1 MSNLALNLA
10 DTARSIHAHP
20 AAVTDAATMTYADL
34 HAESSR
40 FATLL
45 QRNGIGAGDR
55 GVMLPNTAAVVL
67 SCGAT
72 VDPQELRAFAERRVA
87 AYRYPRR
94 IWLVDNLPT
103 GKLLRRD
110 VIPPPEEV

>member
-10 DTARSIHAHP
+10 DTARSIPAHP
-20 AAVTDAATMTYADL
+20 ATVTDVATMTYADL

-55 GVMLPNTAAVVL
+55 VGVMLPNIAAMPIAYYSIWQLGAIVVPMNPL
-67 SCGAT
+67 LGAREVQFYLPT
-72 VDPQELRAFAERRVA
+72 G
-87 AYRYPRR
+87 
-94 IWLVDNLPT
+94 PT

-110 VIPPPEEV
+110 VTPPPQEVQ